1 MEDISHVG
9 AFHCISETSQK
20 PVKRPFEQLL
30 KAFKMAEAD
39 DYESLPDST
48 PFPIVATA
56 GALAG
61 VAEHCAMYPVD
72 SVKVNENIMVKSY
85 FTSKCKTKFMR
96 PNFAEL

>member
-1 MEDISHVG
+1 
-9 AFHCISETSQK
+9 
-20 PVKRPFEQLL
+20 
-30 KAFKMAEAD
+30 MAEAD
-39 DYESLPDST
+39 DYECLPDST

-85 FTSKCKTKFMR
+85 LHQNAR
-96 PNFAEL
+96 RN